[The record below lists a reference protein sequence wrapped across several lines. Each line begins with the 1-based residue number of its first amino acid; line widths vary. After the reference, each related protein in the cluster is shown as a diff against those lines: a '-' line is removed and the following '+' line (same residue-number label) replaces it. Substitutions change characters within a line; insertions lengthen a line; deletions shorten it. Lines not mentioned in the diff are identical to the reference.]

1 MMRPSV
7 NSCAKEKDGKSAKSI
22 IDIISIAL
30 RTIGEIFQLTRLLD
44 LNSKV

>member
-7 NSCAKEKDGKSAKSI
+7 NSCAKDGTNAKST
-22 IDIISIAL
+22 IDITSIAL

-44 LNSKV
+44 WNSEV